1 MLLKFAN
8 RTIKIQAVSLVLSL
22 AFCLVILVF
31 GFTIF
36 ESIIMLFGGLYSN
49 GLPWSPETEPKTNT
63 FAGIPFTLIGASLLP
78 VSLVSFIL
86 VLWLFGYIWKRLWKG
101 VSQSEMIMHIC
112 LLLGNLGFLMGGSR

>member
-31 GFTIF
+31 GFVIV
-36 ESIIMLFGGLYSN
+36 ESIIMLFGGLYPD
-49 GLPWSPETEPKTNT
+49 GLPCRPETKIEA
-63 FAGIPFTLIGASLLP
+63 FAGIPINLIGASLLP

-86 VLWLFGYIWKRLWKG
+86 VLWLFGYIWKRLWKD
-101 VSQSEMIMHIC
+101 VSQSEMMIHIC
-112 LLLGNLGFLMGGSR
+112 LLLGNLGLLMGGSR